1 VEAFCPCSVASCQGR
16 HRLVLAPSERQ
27 DPSVPDSKNRTDP
40 PVLALAGLGPLGKL
54 GRPHTGRTPR
64 CVRTA
69 ADHALAVAVAAES
82 EVCADGVVASDSA
95 VVVICAAESAAD
107 DLINADG
114 VVASDS
120 AVVVICAA
128 DDLINAAAV
137 AAEAAVGI
145 VAVVAEYAAVEAVA
159 VVEAVAAAEG
169 GSAAVA
175 FAVAAAVYD

>member
-40 PVLALAGLGPLGKL
+40 PVLALAGFGPWGKL

-64 CVRTA
+64 CVHTA
-69 ADHALAVAVAAES
+69 ADQALAVAVAAES

-95 VVVICAAESAAD
+95 VVVICAAES
-107 DLINADG
+107 
-114 VVASDS
+114 
-120 AVVVICAA
+120 AA

-169 GSAAVA
+169 GSAVVA

>member
-1 VEAFCPCSVASCQGR
+1 MEAFCPCSVASCQGR

-40 PVLALAGLGPLGKL
+40 PVLALAGPGPLGKL

-107 DLINADG
+107 DLINA
-114 VVASDS
+114 
-120 AVVVICAA
+120 
-128 DDLINAAAV
+128 AAV

-159 VVEAVAAAEG
+159 VVEG
-169 GSAAVA
+169 GSAAVV

>member
-1 VEAFCPCSVASCQGR
+1 MEEEAFCPCSVASCQGR

-40 PVLALAGLGPLGKL
+40 PVLALAGPGPLGKL

-107 DLINADG
+107 DLINA
-114 VVASDS
+114 
-120 AVVVICAA
+120 
-128 DDLINAAAV
+128 AAV

-159 VVEAVAAAEG
+159 AAEG
-169 GSAAVA
+169 GSAVVA

>member
-1 VEAFCPCSVASCQGR
+1 MEAFCPCSVASCQGR
-16 HRLVLAPSERQ
+16 HRLVLAPSEQQ

-40 PVLALAGLGPLGKL
+40 PVLALAGPGPWGKL

-82 EVCADGVVASDSA
+82 EVCADGVASDSA
-95 VVVICAAESAAD
+95 VVVICAAES
-107 DLINADG
+107 
-114 VVASDS
+114 
-120 AVVVICAA
+120 AA

-169 GSAAVA
+169 GSAVVA

>member
-1 VEAFCPCSVASCQGR
+1 MEAFCPCSVASCQGR

-69 ADHALAVAVAAES
+69 ADHALAVAVAVAAES
-82 EVCADGVVASDSA
+82 EVCADGVEASDSA
-95 VVVICAAESAAD
+95 VVVICAAEF
-107 DLINADG
+107 
-114 VVASDS
+114 
-120 AVVVICAA
+120 AA

-145 VAVVAEYAAVEAVA
+145 VAVVAEDAAVEAVA

-169 GSAAVA
+169 GSAVVA

>member
-1 VEAFCPCSVASCQGR
+1 MEAFCPCSVASCQGR

-40 PVLALAGLGPLGKL
+40 PVLALAVLGPLGKL

-64 CVRTA
+64 CVHTA
-69 ADHALAVAVAAES
+69 ADHDLALAVAAES

-95 VVVICAAESAAD
+95 VVVICAAESAD
-107 DLINADG
+107 
-114 VVASDS
+114 
-120 AVVVICAA
+120 

-145 VAVVAEYAAVEAVA
+145 VAEYAAVEAVA

>member
-1 VEAFCPCSVASCQGR
+1 MAEAFCPCSVASCQGR

-40 PVLALAGLGPLGKL
+40 PVLALAVLGPLGKL

-64 CVRTA
+64 CVHTA
-69 ADHALAVAVAAES
+69 ADHDLAVAAES

-95 VVVICAAESAAD
+95 VVVICAAES
-107 DLINADG
+107 
-114 VVASDS
+114 
-120 AVVVICAA
+120 AA

-169 GSAAVA
+169 GSAVVA

>member
-1 VEAFCPCSVASCQGR
+1 MEAFCPCSVASCQGR

-27 DPSVPDSKNRTDP
+27 DPSVLDSKNRTDP
-40 PVLALAGLGPLGKL
+40 PVLALAGLGPWGKL

-107 DLINADG
+107 DLINA
-114 VVASDS
+114 
-120 AVVVICAA
+120 
-128 DDLINAAAV
+128 AAV

-159 VVEAVAAAEG
+159 VVEG
-169 GSAAVA
+169 GSAAVV

>member
-1 VEAFCPCSVASCQGR
+1 MEAFCPCSVASCQGR

-40 PVLALAGLGPLGKL
+40 PVLALAVLGPWGKL

-107 DLINADG
+107 DLINA
-114 VVASDS
+114 
-120 AVVVICAA
+120 
-128 DDLINAAAV
+128 AAV

-159 VVEAVAAAEG
+159 AAEG

>member
-40 PVLALAGLGPLGKL
+40 PVLALAVLGPLGKL

-64 CVRTA
+64 CVHTA
-69 ADHALAVAVAAES
+69 ADHALALAVAAES

-95 VVVICAAESAAD
+95 VVVICAAESAD
-107 DLINADG
+107 
-114 VVASDS
+114 
-120 AVVVICAA
+120 

-145 VAVVAEYAAVEAVA
+145 VAEYAAVEAVA

>member
-1 VEAFCPCSVASCQGR
+1 MEAFCPCSVASCQGR

-64 CVRTA
+64 CVHTA

-107 DLINADG
+107 DLINA
-114 VVASDS
+114 
-120 AVVVICAA
+120 
-128 DDLINAAAV
+128 AAV

-145 VAVVAEYAAVEAVA
+145 VAVVAEYAAVEAVV

-169 GSAAVA
+169 GSAVVA

>member
-1 VEAFCPCSVASCQGR
+1 MEEEAFCPCSVASCQGR

-40 PVLALAGLGPLGKL
+40 PVLTLAGPGPLGKL

-107 DLINADG
+107 DLINA
-114 VVASDS
+114 
-120 AVVVICAA
+120 
-128 DDLINAAAV
+128 AAV

-159 VVEAVAAAEG
+159 AAEG
-169 GSAAVA
+169 GSAVVA

>member
-1 VEAFCPCSVASCQGR
+1 MEAFCPCSVASCQGR

-40 PVLALAGLGPLGKL
+40 PVLALAVLGPWGKL

-69 ADHALAVAVAAES
+69 ADRALAVAVAAES
-82 EVCADGVVASDSA
+82 EVC
-95 VVVICAAESAAD
+95 
-107 DLINADG
+107 ADG

>member
-1 VEAFCPCSVASCQGR
+1 
-16 HRLVLAPSERQ
+16 
-27 DPSVPDSKNRTDP
+27 
-40 PVLALAGLGPLGKL
+40 LGKL

-107 DLINADG
+107 DLINA
-114 VVASDS
+114 
-120 AVVVICAA
+120 
-128 DDLINAAAV
+128 AAV

-159 VVEAVAAAEG
+159 VGGRKRVVAIIRCSVPCESTDMG
-169 GSAAVA
+169 MIWIWPTSPCV
-175 FAVAAAVYD
+175 

>member
-1 VEAFCPCSVASCQGR
+1 MEAVCPCSVASCQGR

-40 PVLALAGLGPLGKL
+40 PVLALAVLGPLGKL

-95 VVVICAAESAAD
+95 VVVICVAAQGCACCCCFVLRCLLLLWVS
-107 DLINADG
+107 
-114 VVASDS
+114 
-120 AVVVICAA
+120 ICAA
-128 DDLINAAAV
+128 ALGC
-137 AAEAAVGI
+137 EF
-145 VAVVAEYAAVEAVA
+145 
-159 VVEAVAAAEG
+159 
-169 GSAAVA
+169 SCCSRL
-175 FAVAAAVYD
+175 

>member
-40 PVLALAGLGPLGKL
+40 PVLALAVLGPLGKL

-107 DLINADG
+107 DLINA
-114 VVASDS
+114 
-120 AVVVICAA
+120 
-128 DDLINAAAV
+128 AAV

-145 VAVVAEYAAVEAVA
+145 VAEYAAVEAVA

>member
-1 VEAFCPCSVASCQGR
+1 M
-16 HRLVLAPSERQ
+16 
-27 DPSVPDSKNRTDP
+27 NRTDP
-40 PVLALAGLGPLGKL
+40 PVLALAGPGPLGKL

-107 DLINADG
+107 DLINA
-114 VVASDS
+114 
-120 AVVVICAA
+120 
-128 DDLINAAAV
+128 AAV
-137 AAEAAVGI
+137 AAEAAAGVD
-145 VAVVAEYAAVEAVA
+145 
-159 VVEAVAAAEG
+159 AVAAAEG
-169 GSAAVA
+169 GSAVVA

>member
-1 VEAFCPCSVASCQGR
+1 MEEEAFCPCSVASCQGR

-40 PVLALAGLGPLGKL
+40 PVLALAGPGPLGKL

-107 DLINADG
+107 DLINA
-114 VVASDS
+114 
-120 AVVVICAA
+120 
-128 DDLINAAAV
+128 AAV

-159 VVEAVAAAEG
+159 VVEAVVAAEG
-169 GSAAVA
+169 GSAVVA